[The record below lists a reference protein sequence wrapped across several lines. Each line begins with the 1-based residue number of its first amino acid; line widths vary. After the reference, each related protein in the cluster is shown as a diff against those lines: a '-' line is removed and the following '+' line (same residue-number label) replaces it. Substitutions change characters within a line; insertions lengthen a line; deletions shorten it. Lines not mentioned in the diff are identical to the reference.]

1 MFLGTSCAGTYR
13 MYRYRM
19 LASSIMQWTVL
30 SMSHWPFCSCSC
42 SRAIIFKTRKKVP
55 AKIIHEWPI
64 LCFCA
69 IFSNCQKNTHRS
81 STNYDLW
88 CRNRKQEEP
97 HSSTFY
103 SECVSIIPHVD
114 WHFSKD
120 YAPMSPETQM
130 DHNNKRKSKKSSLF
144 GKMKQ
149 ATAHSK
155 NYETFHIVYDSLC
168 LLSRGR

>member
-81 STNYDLW
+81 STNYDVETGNRRSLTVVRFTRSVYQLYLTLIDIFRKIMRLCARKHKW
-88 CRNRKQEEP
+88 ITITNVNRRNHP
-97 HSSTFY
+97 Y
-103 SECVSIIPHVD
+103 SAR
-114 WHFSKD
+114 WSK
-120 YAPMSPETQM
+120 PQPVQRSMRPFT
-130 DHNNKRKSKKSSLF
+130 LF
-144 GKMKQ
+144 ATLPLIKGK
-149 ATAHSK
+149 
-155 NYETFHIVYDSLC
+155 VV
-168 LLSRGR
+168 